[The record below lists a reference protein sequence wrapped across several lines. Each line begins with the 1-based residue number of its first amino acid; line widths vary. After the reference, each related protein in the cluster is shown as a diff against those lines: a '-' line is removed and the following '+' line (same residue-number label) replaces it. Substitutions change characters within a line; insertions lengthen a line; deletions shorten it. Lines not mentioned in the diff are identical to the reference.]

1 MRWVGHAVHM
11 GERRGEYSV
20 LVGKPEGKRPLGRP
34 RHIWEDNIKIDLQE
48 VGCGGM
54 DWIELVQDTN
64 RWQTLVNAVMNLQ
77 VPQNSGSFLTS

>member
-1 MRWVGHAVHM
+1 MHM